1 MQLIEAPRLVDCI
14 VAAIATS
21 PLGEVGAVVV
31 ARDVERKYLMI
42 VDALIGS
49 FSDFDGFCETLYD
62 RIDDLAGTIRSRAS
76 PVVFCEPDL
85 FERCGRHSRLDL
97 SAYGVSLGYKHPINA
112 TVDTRFFPPDAER
125 DPARRA
131 VMLAAGD
138 DTVRLAA
145 TMARK
150 ILIHP
155 FDQLAS
161 ARYDPGA
168 SNVLADALG
177 RAFDVTMISNAERNR
192 ARHRRGS

>member
-85 FERCGRHSRLDL
+85 FERCGRHSRLD
-97 SAYGVSLGYKHPINA
+97 
-112 TVDTRFFPPDAER
+112 TRFFPPDAER